1 MFSSLLRRS
10 SNRRLVASEDGQPL
24 PSPGPSDRRRLS
36 APRHATADFTEADD
50 DDDDDDDEDDRR
62 RSQLRAR
69 VRRFNSDNMDL
80 HGGSGRGDGDDD
92 PDEPDHDDEDGN
104 DIRRRPSLP
113 VLPLFSST
121 HLGS

>member
-10 SNRRLVASEDGQPL
+10 SNRRRIASEDGQPL

-50 DDDDDDDEDDRR
+50 DDEDDDEDDRR
-62 RSQLRAR
+62 PSQLRAR
-69 VRRFNSDNMDL
+69 IRRFNSDNVDL
-80 HGGSGRGDGDDD
+80 QVGGGRGDDGDDR
-92 PDEPDHDDEDGN
+92 DEPDHDDEDGN
-104 DIRRRPSLP
+104 DARRRPSLP

-121 HLGS
+121 HLGL